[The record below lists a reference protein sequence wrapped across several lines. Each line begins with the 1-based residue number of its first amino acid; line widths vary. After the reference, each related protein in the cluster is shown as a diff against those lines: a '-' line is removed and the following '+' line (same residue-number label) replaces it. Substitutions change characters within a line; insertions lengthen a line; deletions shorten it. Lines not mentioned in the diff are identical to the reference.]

1 MLKIKNVS
9 AVADTTEILNNINLT
24 INAGEVHAVLGPS
37 GSGKSAL
44 AHLIQGNPFLTQ
56 TEGDLVFKN
65 KNINKVPT
73 HKRTHLGI
81 FTTFQMPPEIEG
93 LTNRDLTR
101 AIIELNNESEV
112 AYKNLVKLVG
122 LDSRFTEDPVNT
134 CNRSLSDNK
143 KSELLQA
150 LMIQPDLLILDE
162 IDVDLDPDALDMVIL
177 LIQEFLLDKSKA
189 LMIITSNK
197 RILDSL
203 KPDYVH
209 IMVGGE
215 IKEHGTTE
223 LYTRILEDGNPQ
235 FS

>member
-1 MLKIKNVS
+1 MS
-9 AVADTTEILNNINLT
+9 AEAGTTEILTNINLT
-24 INAGEVHAVLGPS
+24 VNAGEVHAILGPS

-44 AHLIQGNPFLTQ
+44 AHLIQGNPFLTHS
-56 TEGDLVFKN
+56 EGDIIFKN
-65 KNINKVPT
+65 KNINKQPT
-73 HKRTHLGI
+73 HKRTQLGI
-81 FTTFQMPPEIEG
+81 FTTFQVPPEIEG

-101 AIIELNNESEV
+101 AFIELNNEAEV

-122 LDSRFTEDPVNT
+122 LDSRFIEDPVNT

-177 LIQEFLLDKSKA
+177 LVQEFLLDKTKA
-189 LMIITSNK
+189 LMIITNNK
-197 RILDSL
+197 RLLDSL
-203 KPDYVH
+203 QPTHVH
-209 IMVGGE
+209 IIVGGE
-215 IKEHGTTE
+215 IKEQGTTE